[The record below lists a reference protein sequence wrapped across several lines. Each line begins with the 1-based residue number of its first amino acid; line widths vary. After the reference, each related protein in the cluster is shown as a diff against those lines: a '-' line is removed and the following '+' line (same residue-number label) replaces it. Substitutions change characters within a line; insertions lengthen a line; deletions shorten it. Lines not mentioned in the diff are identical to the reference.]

1 MINKP
6 PITIDVDSTYFF
18 EKKSIVVNLSYSATA
33 IIQLVTIHSNGSY
46 YFSLIPLRWI
56 IRWGSD

>member
-18 EKKSIVVNLSYSATA
+18 LKKSKVVNLSYSTA
-33 IIQLVTIHSNGSY
+33 IIQLVTIHSNGCY
-46 YFSLIPLRWI
+46 YFSFDTRALDYSV
-56 IRWGSD
+56 GGV